1 MKITMTKRVAA
12 VSVAL
17 AATFASGAVARAE
30 SATGGG
36 ASFPVQ
42 FLTPA
47 IAEFNSTKNHSLTY
61 TSTGSGT
68 GKRNFKSGTFKFA
81 GTDSAVGASDLPS
94 FGWTYVPY
102 VAGAIGIGYRLD
114 ELGGATLS
122 LSNDSINGIFSGTIT
137 NWNDSRIAADMRAN
151 PTWTNTKK
159 KSDVRGV
166 TTLWQNLTPTEAFVT
181 VSMLPKTLR
190 EQKGKSVQVI
200 DDKTKQTVGTATVG
214 TDGEFNVR
222 FKHSDTATYSVKV
235 GGKTVASF
243 KKAKDVT
250 LPDKPIQVVYRAD
263 TSGTTNNFCQYMKG
277 AINSLWSINDAF
289 SSCVPGGVAQF
300 GSRFVGQPQSNNLSN
315 YVAATNGSITY
326 TEVAY
331 ITDPTRAAQG
341 MRAAYV
347 RNAAG
352 IYVAPTS
359 ENYNSHLSAASI
371 DATGFVTFNWAAKA
385 RTAYPIGAITY
396 MLCQTTRDS
405 QNVVIGEFV
414 QWMINEYG
422 PKNAEA
428 LGYTPV
434 LGKFQSTALTLAK
447 KCGAS

>member
-1 MKITMTKRVAA
+1 MKTTMTKRVVAFG
-12 VSVAL
+12 VAL
-17 AATFASGAVARAE
+17 AATFASGTVANAE

-47 IAEFNSTKNHSLTY
+47 IAEYNAARNHSLTY
-61 TSTGSGT
+61 TSTGWGT

-81 GTDSAVGASDLPS
+81 GTDSAVTGSDIPT

-122 LSNDSINGIFSGTIT
+122 LSADSINGIFSGTIT

-151 PTWTNTKK
+151 PTWANSKK
-159 KSDVRGV
+159 KSDVRGA
-166 TTLWQNLTPTEAFVT
+166 TALWQNLSTTEAFVT
-181 VSMLPKTLR
+181 ISLLPATLKQ
-190 EQKGKSVQVI
+190 QKGKSVQVV
-200 DDKTKQTVGTATVG
+200 DDGSKKAVGTATVG

-222 FKHSDTATYSVKV
+222 FKHVESGAYSVKI
-235 GGKTVASF
+235 GGKTVATF
-243 KKAKDVT
+243 KNVKNVT
-250 LPDKPIQVVYRAD
+250 LPDKAIQVVYRAD

-277 AINSLWSINDAF
+277 AINSLWAINDAF

-341 MRAAYV
+341 MRAASV
-347 RNAAG
+347 RNKAG
-352 IYVAPTS
+352 VYVAPTS
-359 ENYNSHLSAASI
+359 ENYNAHLAAAAI
-371 DATGFVTFNWAAKA
+371 DAQGFVTFNWNAQN
-385 RTAYPIGAITY
+385 RSVYPIGAVTY
-396 MLCQTTRDS
+396 MLCQTTRDA
-405 QNVVIGEFV
+405 QNVVIGDFAK
-414 QWMINEYG
+414 WLLNDFG
-422 PKNAEA
+422 PRSAEA
-428 LGYTPV
+428 LGYTPL
-434 LGKFQSTALTLAK
+434 LGKFQTSALALAG

>member
-1 MKITMTKRVAA
+1 MKTTMTKRVAA

-17 AATFASGAVARAE
+17 AATFASGAVAKAE

-47 IAEFNSTKNHSLTY
+47 IAEFNAAKGHSLTY

-81 GTDSAVGASDLPS
+81 GTDSAVGASDVPS
-94 FGWTYVPY
+94 FPWTYVPY

-122 LSNDSINGIFSGTIT
+122 LSPDSINGIFSGTIT
-137 NWNDSRIAADMRAN
+137 NWNDSRIAADRRAN

-159 KSDVRGV
+159 KSDIRGV

-181 VSMLPKTLR
+181 ISMLPKTLKD
-190 EQKGKSVQVI
+190 QKGKSVQVV
-200 DDKTKQTVGTATVG
+200 DAASKKAVGTAVVG

-222 FKHSDTATYSVKV
+222 FKHADNATYNVTV

-263 TSGTTNNFCQYMKG
+263 TSGTTNNFCQFMKG
-277 AINSLWSINDAF
+277 AINSLWSVNDAF
-289 SSCVPGGVAQF
+289 ASCVPGGVAQF

-315 YVAATNGSITY
+315 YVASTNGTITY
-326 TEVAY
+326 TEVSY

-347 RNAAG
+347 RNKAG

-359 ENYNSHLSAASI
+359 ENYNAHLSAATI
-371 DATGFVTFNWAAKA
+371 ADNGFVTFNWEAKA

-396 MLCQTTRDS
+396 LLCQTTRDP
-405 QNVVIGEFV
+405 QNVVIGEFA
-414 QWMINEYG
+414 QWLISEYG

-434 LGKFQSTALTLAK
+434 LGKFQTQALTLAK
-447 KCGAS
+447 RCGSV